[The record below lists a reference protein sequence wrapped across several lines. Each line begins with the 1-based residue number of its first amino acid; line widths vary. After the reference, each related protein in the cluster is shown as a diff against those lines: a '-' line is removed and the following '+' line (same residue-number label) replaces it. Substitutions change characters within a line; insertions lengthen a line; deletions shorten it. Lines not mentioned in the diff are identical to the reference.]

1 MKKRKKIDWW
11 ILGPY
16 LTLSMIGLLE
26 VYSASSYRLLQ
37 ADENTKSLLLRQ
49 LIFIFLSWG
58 VIFLARSI
66 KLHYLLHPKIAGY
79 GLALSIFF
87 LILVRV
93 GIFGVTVNGA
103 QRWISLFGIQ
113 FQPSELANLFLIFY
127 LSCFFR
133 DGNNPPK
140 DLKKPFLITVGITLL
155 ILFQPKIAGALM
167 ILSIAWVIF
176 WAAAVPFK
184 KGIYLIVT
192 FSALLIGAAGGV
204 LYLGNKGWLPQMF
217 NHAYERIA
225 TLRDPFIDSHGA
237 GYQMTHSFYALYN
250 GGIWG
255 RGLGNSITKKGYLP
269 ETETD
274 FIFSIITEELGLIG
288 ALCVLFLLFS
298 LCMRIF
304 CLSSRCKNQQAGLF
318 LLGFGTLLFVQTI
331 MNVGS
336 IAGLMPMTGVP
347 LPFVSYGGTSYLI
360 LSLGIGIT
368 LNISSKI
375 QAEELPLYRP
385 EKQ

>member
-1 MKKRKKIDWW
+1 
-11 ILGPY
+11 
-16 LTLSMIGLLE
+16 MIGLLE

-49 LIFIFLSWG
+49 LIFIFLSWS
-58 VIFLARSI
+58 VIFLARSV

-87 LILVRV
+87 LVLVRI

-127 LSCFFR
+127 LSWFFR
-133 DGNNPPK
+133 DGNSSPK
-140 DLKKPFLITVGITLL
+140 DLKKPFLITVGITFL

-225 TLRDPFIDSHGA
+225 TLRDSFIDSHGA

-250 GGIWG
+250 GGIFG
-255 RGLGNSITKKGYLP
+255 RGLGNSITKKG
-269 ETETD
+269 
-274 FIFSIITEELGLIG
+274 IFQRQKQI
-288 ALCVLFLLFS
+288 LFFRLLQ
-298 LCMRIF
+298 
-304 CLSSRCKNQQAGLF
+304 K
-318 LLGFGTLLFVQTI
+318 
-331 MNVGS
+331 
-336 IAGLMPMTGVP
+336 
-347 LPFVSYGGTSYLI
+347 
-360 LSLGIGIT
+360 SLG
-368 LNISSKI
+368 
-375 QAEELPLYRP
+375 
-385 EKQ
+385 

>member
-103 QRWISLFGIQ
+103 L
-113 FQPSELANLFLIFY
+113 
-127 LSCFFR
+127 
-133 DGNNPPK
+133 
-140 DLKKPFLITVGITLL
+140 
-155 ILFQPKIAGALM
+155 
-167 ILSIAWVIF
+167 
-176 WAAAVPFK
+176 
-184 KGIYLIVT
+184 
-192 FSALLIGAAGGV
+192 GAAGGV

>member
-127 LSCFFR
+127 LSWFFR

-140 DLKKPFLITVGITLL
+140 NLKKP
-155 ILFQPKIAGALM
+155 
-167 ILSIAWVIF
+167 
-176 WAAAVPFK
+176 
-184 KGIYLIVT
+184 
-192 FSALLIGAAGGV
+192 
-204 LYLGNKGWLPQMF
+204 LPDYSKHNF
-217 NHAYERIA
+217 V
-225 TLRDPFIDSHGA
+225 
-237 GYQMTHSFYALYN
+237 
-250 GGIWG
+250 
-255 RGLGNSITKKGYLP
+255 
-269 ETETD
+269 D
-274 FIFSIITEELGLIG
+274 FIPAKDCWSIDDSFDCVGHFLG
-288 ALCVLFLLFS
+288 
-298 LCMRIF
+298 
-304 CLSSRCKNQQAGLF
+304 SSS
-318 LLGFGTLLFVQTI
+318 
-331 MNVGS
+331 S
-336 IAGLMPMTGVP
+336 I
-347 LPFVSYGGTSYLI
+347 
-360 LSLGIGIT
+360 
-368 LNISSKI
+368 
-375 QAEELPLYRP
+375 
-385 EKQ
+385 

>member
-1 MKKRKKIDWW
+1 M
-11 ILGPY
+11 GPY

-49 LIFIFLSWG
+49 LIFIFLSWS
-58 VIFLARSI
+58 VIFLARSV

-87 LILVRV
+87 LVLVRI

-127 LSCFFR
+127 LSWFFR
-133 DGNNPPK
+133 DGNSSPK
-140 DLKKPFLITVGITLL
+140 DLKKPFLITVGITFL

-225 TLRDPFIDSHGA
+225 TLRDSFIDSHGA
-237 GYQMTHSFYALYN
+237 GYQMTHSFYAL
-250 GGIWG
+250 
-255 RGLGNSITKKGYLP
+255 
-269 ETETD
+269 
-274 FIFSIITEELGLIG
+274 
-288 ALCVLFLLFS
+288 
-298 LCMRIF
+298 
-304 CLSSRCKNQQAGLF
+304 
-318 LLGFGTLLFVQTI
+318 
-331 MNVGS
+331 
-336 IAGLMPMTGVP
+336 
-347 LPFVSYGGTSYLI
+347 
-360 LSLGIGIT
+360 
-368 LNISSKI
+368 
-375 QAEELPLYRP
+375 
-385 EKQ
+385 